1 MPKLRNLRYTL
12 IISVLKVRMTI
23 RGYHKMRRWT
33 GRSITQKSHDSTIK
47 ATESLAWALLRPG
60 KTIDLF
66 PFLLASLGGQSKK
79 FHLKEVLLY
88 VGGKEK
94 KRERTYFLGL
104 FWQTIRVLWDLFSPA
119 RYLIFGSS
127 SVCLYRVSY
136 GLKVPHRFIC
146 RRYSRNWSSRSLAPI
161 NKS

>member
-94 KRERTYFLGL
+94 KGKDIFFRVVLTNDSCFVRSIFTCTLSHLWEFKCL
-104 FWQTIRVLWDLFSPA
+104 FVQSVLRAKSPPPL
-119 RYLIFGSS
+119 YLSS
-127 SVCLYRVSY
+127 L
-136 GLKVPHRFIC
+136 H
-146 RRYSRNWSSRSLAPI
+146 
-161 NKS
+161 

>member
-1 MPKLRNLRYTL
+1 MLKLRYLRYTL
-12 IISVLKVRMTI
+12 IISVLKVRMTL

-47 ATESLAWALLRPG
+47 ATESLALLRPG
-60 KTIDLF
+60 KNYWLVPVSPCEFRRAI
-66 PFLLASLGGQSKK
+66 
-79 FHLKEVLLY
+79 KEVSSKGSFTLSR
-88 VGGKEK
+88 GKGK
-94 KRERTYFLGL
+94 KKERTYFLGL

-146 RRYSRNWSSRSLAPI
+146 RRYIRNWSSRSLAPI